1 MQDEKNIGIK
11 HIIYT
16 SRQLDSDN
24 SDIENILISS
34 ERNNPISEV
43 TGLLIFGSKLYLQF
57 LEGPEN
63 SVDATFNRIK
73 NDKRHNEIR
82 ILKESKSDR
91 RLFASW
97 TMRPQDLKLMMWTAE
112 DIESGLVEKF
122 NSKQAL
128 NVFESLS
135 REFDQFLNPN
145 K

>member
-1 MQDEKNIGIK
+1 MDVEKNIEIK

-16 SRQLDSDN
+16 SRPLDSN
-24 SDIENILISS
+24 SSDIENILISS
-34 ERNNPISEV
+34 ERNNPRAEV
-43 TGLLIFGSKLYLQF
+43 TGLLIFGSELYLQF

-73 NDKRHNEIR
+73 SDKRHNEIR

-97 TMRPQDLKLMMWTAE
+97 TMRPQDLELMMWTAE
-112 DIESGLVEKF
+112 DLESGLVKKL

-128 NVFESLS
+128 NVFKNLS

>member
-1 MQDEKNIGIK
+1 MQDEKNIEIK

-16 SRQLDSDN
+16 SRPLDSDN

-34 ERNNPISEV
+34 ERNNPKSEV

-63 SVDATFNRIK
+63 SVDVTFNRIK
-73 NDKRHNEIR
+73 SDKRHNEIR
-82 ILKESKSDR
+82 ILNESKSDR

-112 DIESGLVEKF
+112 EIESGLVEKL

-128 NVFESLS
+128 NVFENLS

>member
-1 MQDEKNIGIK
+1 MQDEKNIRIK

-16 SRQLDSDN
+16 SRPLDSDN

-34 ERNNPISEV
+34 ERNNPKSEV

-73 NDKRHNEIR
+73 SDKRHNEIR
-82 ILKESKSDR
+82 ILKESKSGR

-97 TMRPQDLKLMMWTAE
+97 TMRPQDLELMMWTAE

-128 NVFESLS
+128 NVFENLS

>member
-1 MQDEKNIGIK
+1 MQDEKNIRIK

-16 SRQLDSDN
+16 SRPLDSDN

-34 ERNNPISEV
+34 ERNNPKSEV

-63 SVDATFNRIK
+63 SVDVTFNRIK
-73 NDKRHNEIR
+73 SDKRHNEIR
-82 ILKESKSDR
+82 ILNESKSDR

-97 TMRPQDLKLMMWTAE
+97 TMRPQDLELMMWTAE

-128 NVFESLS
+128 NVFENLS

>member
-1 MQDEKNIGIK
+1 MPDEKNIGIK

-34 ERNNPISEV
+34 ERNNPKSEV

-73 NDKRHNEIR
+73 KDKRHNEIR

-97 TMRPQDLKLMMWTAE
+97 TMRPQDLELMMWTAE

-128 NVFESLS
+128 NVFENLS

>member
-16 SRQLDSDN
+16 SRPLDSDN

-34 ERNNPISEV
+34 ERNNPKSEV

-63 SVDATFNRIK
+63 SVDVTFNRIK
-73 NDKRHNEIR
+73 IDKRHNEIR
-82 ILKESKSDR
+82 ILNESKSDR

-112 DIESGLVEKF
+112 EIESGLVEKL

-128 NVFESLS
+128 NVFKNLS

>member
-16 SRQLDSDN
+16 SRPLDSDN

-34 ERNNPISEV
+34 ERNNPKSEV

-73 NDKRHNEIR
+73 SDKRHNEIR

-97 TMRPQDLKLMMWTAE
+97 TMRPQDLELMMWTPE

-128 NVFESLS
+128 NVFENLS

>member
-1 MQDEKNIGIK
+1 MDVEKNIEIK

-16 SRQLDSDN
+16 SRPLDSN
-24 SDIENILISS
+24 SSDIENILISS
-34 ERNNPISEV
+34 ERNNPRAEV
-43 TGLLIFGSKLYLQF
+43 TGLLIFGSELYLQF

-73 NDKRHNEIR
+73 SDKRHNEIR

-97 TMRPQDLKLMMWTAE
+97 TMRPQDLELMMWTAE
-112 DIESGLVEKF
+112 DIESGLVKKL

-128 NVFESLS
+128 NVFKNLS

>member
-1 MQDEKNIGIK
+1 MQDEKNIRIK

-16 SRQLDSDN
+16 SRPLDSDN

-34 ERNNPISEV
+34 ERNNPKSEV

-63 SVDATFNRIK
+63 SVDVTFNRIK
-73 NDKRHNEIR
+73 SDKRHNEIR
-82 ILKESKSDR
+82 ILNESKSDR

-112 DIESGLVEKF
+112 EIESGLVEKL

-128 NVFESLS
+128 NVFENLS

>member
-1 MQDEKNIGIK
+1 MQDEKNIRIK

-16 SRQLDSDN
+16 SRPLDSDN

-34 ERNNPISEV
+34 ERNNPKSEV

-63 SVDATFNRIK
+63 SVDVTFNRIK
-73 NDKRHNEIR
+73 SDKRHNEIR

-112 DIESGLVEKF
+112 EIESGLVEKL

-128 NVFESLS
+128 NVFENLS

>member
-1 MQDEKNIGIK
+1 MQDEKNIRIK

-16 SRQLDSDN
+16 SRPLDSDN

-34 ERNNPISEV
+34 ERNNPKSEV

-63 SVDATFNRIK
+63 SVDVTFNRIK
-73 NDKRHNEIR
+73 SDKRHNEIR

-97 TMRPQDLKLMMWTAE
+97 TMRPQDLELMMWTAE

-128 NVFESLS
+128 NVFENLS

>member
-1 MQDEKNIGIK
+1 MQDEKNIRIK

-16 SRQLDSDN
+16 SRPLDSDN

-34 ERNNPISEV
+34 ERNNPKSEV

-73 NDKRHNEIR
+73 KDKRHNEIR

-97 TMRPQDLKLMMWTAE
+97 TMRPQDLELMMWTAE

-128 NVFESLS
+128 NVFENLS

>member
-16 SRQLDSDN
+16 SRPLDSDN

-34 ERNNPISEV
+34 ERNNPKSEV
-43 TGLLIFGSKLYLQF
+43 TGLLIFGSKLYFQF

-63 SVDATFNRIK
+63 SVDATLNRIK
-73 NDKRHNEIR
+73 SDKRHNEIR

-97 TMRPQDLKLMMWTAE
+97 TMRPQDLELMMWTAE
-112 DIESGLVEKF
+112 DIESGLVKKL

-128 NVFESLS
+128 NVFKNLS

>member
-34 ERNNPISEV
+34 ERNNPKSEV

-63 SVDATFNRIK
+63 SVDVTFNRIK
-73 NDKRHNEIR
+73 SDKRHNEIR
-82 ILKESKSDR
+82 ILNESKSDR

-112 DIESGLVEKF
+112 EIESGLVEKL

-128 NVFESLS
+128 NVFENLS

>member
-16 SRQLDSDN
+16 SRPLDSDN

-34 ERNNPISEV
+34 ERNNPKSEV
-43 TGLLIFGSKLYLQF
+43 TGLLIFGSKIYLQF

-73 NDKRHNEIR
+73 SDKRHNEIR

-91 RLFASW
+91 RLFTSW
-97 TMRPQDLKLMMWTAE
+97 TMRPQDLELMMWTAE

-128 NVFESLS
+128 NVFENLS

>member
-1 MQDEKNIGIK
+1 MQDEKNIRIK

-16 SRQLDSDN
+16 SRPLDSDN

-34 ERNNPISEV
+34 ERNNPKSEV

-73 NDKRHNEIR
+73 SDKRHNEIR

-112 DIESGLVEKF
+112 EIESGLVEKL

-128 NVFESLS
+128 NVFENLS